1 MKSLQ
6 QADSTAQY
14 SFELTEDT
22 AEQQVFVRP
31 RTPYQAIRL
40 LPHHA
45 SESEKDDIVRKY
57 FEPVIVKPS
66 QRPDTLYIPGL
77 KGRGLQWEEIPTY
90 KDGFFSKNPMFH
102 PELKVVLNGIP
113 GTPVPYRLRSDVF
126 VMSTLL
132 LSFFVAMYI
141 LSRSMHVLQ
150 MQMKNFF
157 FKRDRNQIFTLKSDN
172 EMKNQFFIV
181 LLACFLLSIL
191 FFNYTEMRMTT
202 VFNQVS
208 PYMLLGLD
216 MGIFLLY
223 YVVKYIGYMMVNWV
237 FFPLQSRS
245 QWMNAYNFI
254 VLSKALCLLPVVL
267 LVVYFDMPIHITLT
281 LVGVIVGLFGLLVIF
296 KAKQIFF
303 GDIFGLCHLFLYFC
317 TLELAPLL
325 FLLKM
330 LVIANEYLTGYI

>member
-77 KGRGLQWEEIPTY
+77 K
-90 KDGFFSKNPMFH
+90 
-102 PELKVVLNGIP
+102 VVLNGIP

-150 MQMKNFF
+150 MQTKNFF

-208 PYMLLGLD
+208 PYLLLGLD

-223 YVVKYIGYMMVNWV
+223 YIVKYLGYMMVNWV

-330 LVIANEYLTGYI
+330 LVIANEYLIGYI